1 MLVSYFG
8 ERKKGKFF
16 ETQKHKK
23 ICFYDQI
30 NSFTI
35 GIGNFFLKLE
45 SFVWEKLN
53 LKEKGMKIFVLKTE
67 EFIRLFF
74 EIIK

>member
-1 MLVSYFG
+1 MLVSHFV
-8 ERKKGKFF
+8 EKGKFF

-35 GIGNFFLKLE
+35 GIGKREKKNVKLF
-45 SFVWEKLN
+45 SQIGIFCLGKI
-53 LKEKGMKIFVLKTE
+53 KFKGKRKMKKKIFVLKTE
-67 EFIRLFF
+67 EFY
-74 EIIK
+74 